1 MNGWTET
8 DLHQDGRSGFWEVS
22 VPGTQAGQ
30 LYKYRIYAADGSVT
44 EHCDPYGF
52 AMEMRPACCSI
63 VTDLEEYRFTDDAWM
78 QARSADPDAPLNI
91 YEMHLGSWQR
101 NPEDANGWFTYEQ
114 LADRLIPYLLDG
126 GYTHVEF
133 LPLSEHP
140 FDGSWGY
147 QNTGFFA
154 PTSRYGT
161 PAQLRLLIDRL
172 HHAGIGAIMDFVPVH
187 FAVDSYGLAKYDG
200 TPLYEYPHSAVG
212 ESEWGSYNFI
222 HSRRE
227 VRCFLQSAA
236 NYWLEEFHFDGLRMD
251 AVSRL
256 IYWQGDEQR
265 GINGDTLDFL
275 KGMNCGLK
283 ARHPSALLIAED
295 STSYPDV
302 TRPVGEGGL
311 GFDYKWDLGW
321 MHDTL
326 EFCQTQPDLR
336 QAAVVDALF
345 RKRAL
350 PAPPLARRGRT
361 RQGLHRAENV
371 GRGRKGQVCAG
382 AHDVPLYV
390 RASRQKT
397 QFHGQ

>member
-1 MNGWTET
+1 MDKQQFFNGAVFDAWRWFGAHLGGGGAVFRTFAPNASRITLTGAMNGWTET

-161 PAQLRLLIDRL
+161 PAQLRPESARSWISSPFTSRWTPTVSRGTT
-172 HHAGIGAIMDFVPVH
+172 ARRFMSIRTARSEKASGAAIISSIPVARCGV
-187 FAVDSYGLAKYDG
+187 FCNPPRI
-200 TPLYEYPHSAVG
+200 T
-212 ESEWGSYNFI
+212 GSRSSI
-222 HSRRE
+222 STACAWMRSRASSTGRE
-227 VRCFLQSAA
+227 TSSAA
-236 NYWLEEFHFDGLRMD
+236 
-251 AVSRL
+251 
-256 IYWQGDEQR
+256 
-265 GINGDTLDFL
+265 
-275 KGMNCGLK
+275 
-283 ARHPSALLIAED
+283 
-295 STSYPDV
+295 
-302 TRPVGEGGL
+302 
-311 GFDYKWDLGW
+311 
-321 MHDTL
+321 
-326 EFCQTQPDLR
+326 
-336 QAAVVDALF
+336 
-345 RKRAL
+345 
-350 PAPPLARRGRT
+350 
-361 RQGLHRAENV
+361 
-371 GRGRKGQVCAG
+371 
-382 AHDVPLYV
+382 
-390 RASRQKT
+390 
-397 QFHGQ
+397 